1 MEKRLKTRCHEILLS
16 LSIQCLNTYDNF
28 HYTECGMSKL
38 LQESCK
44 YNS

>member
-1 MEKRLKTRCHEILLS
+1 MRSYSVLIYVQITD
-16 LSIQCLNTYDNF
+16 DNF
-28 HYTECGMSKL
+28 HYTECDMAKL